1 VDGLRRPIHLRRSVF
16 SAFSAF
22 SKYDKKELSAMTQH
36 KPKPIVALVGR
47 PNVGKSTLFNRL
59 VGERHAI
66 VEDLPGT
73 TRDRLYGDA
82 EWTGVPFV
90 IVDTGGIEPLRERS
104 GRTQS
109 LAPTLASASKGFVTE
124 IRTQAELAIE
134 EADVIIFLV
143 DVKDGLSAADEDV
156 AALLRNTD
164 KPVILAAN
172 KADNAER
179 RMDALE
185 FYSLG
190 LGEPHPISAYH
201 GTGTGDLLDIVIEH
215 LPKVAVDEDEGDD
228 SLHIAIVGRP
238 NVGKSSLLN
247 ALLGHERAIVSDIAG
262 TTRDAVDTHLT
273 WDGRDVILVDSAGIR
288 RRGRIERG
296 IEKYSVMRAL
306 RAIGRA
312 DVVLLVLDATAGV
325 TAQDA
330 HIGGYILEEGRSLII
345 VINKWDAISKDTHTM
360 AEYNKELRQ
369 ELKFLDYV
377 PVLYISALTRQRVNQ
392 VLPTALRV
400 KEEREKRL
408 PTGELNRLL
417 QDAIAAS
424 PPKTFKG
431 RRSRFYYV
439 TQADVNPP
447 TFVFFV
453 NDPRAVHFTYMRYL
467 ENKIRERYPYEGTP
481 IRLKLKGKDRK

>member
-1 VDGLRRPIHLRRSVF
+1 MSRHR
-16 SAFSAF
+16 A
-22 SKYDKKELSAMTQH
+22 
-36 KPKPIVALVGR
+36 KPIVALVGR

-59 VGERHAI
+59 VGQRQAI

-82 EWTGVPFV
+82 EWTGASFV
-90 IVDTGGIEPLRERS
+90 VVDTGGIEPLKERS
-104 GRTQS
+104 GKQVAAS
-109 LAPTLASASKGFVTE
+109 YDPLASASKGFVAE
-124 IRTQAELAIE
+124 IRSQAELAIE
-134 EADVIIFLV
+134 EADVIVFLV
-143 DVKDGLSAADEDV
+143 DAKEGLTAADEEV
-156 AALLRNTD
+156 AAMLRQSD

-179 RMDALE
+179 RMNALE
-185 FYSLG
+185 FYALG
-190 LGEPHPISAYH
+190 LGDPHPISAYH
-201 GTGTGDLLDIVIEH
+201 GTGTGDLLDIVVSH
-215 LPKVAVDEDEGDD
+215 LPRVSVDDEEDDA
-228 SLHIAIVGRP
+228 LRIAIVGRP

-247 ALLGHERAIVSDIAG
+247 ALLGEERAIVSDIAG
-262 TTRDAVDTHLT
+262 TTRDAVDTYLT
-273 WDGRDVILVDSAGIR
+273 WEGREVVLVDSAGIR

-296 IEKYSVMRAL
+296 VEKYSVMRAL
-306 RAIGRA
+306 RAIGRS
-312 DVVLLVLDATAGV
+312 DVVLLVLDATEGV

-345 VINKWDAISKDTHTM
+345 VVNKWDAIEKDTHTM
-360 AEYNKELRQ
+360 AAYNKSLRQ

-377 PVLYISALTRQRVNQ
+377 PVLYVSALTRQRVNQ
-392 VLPTALRV
+392 IIPTALRV
-400 KEEREKRL
+400 KEEREMRL

-417 QDAIAAS
+417 QDAVAAS

-431 RRSRFYYV
+431 RRARFYYV
-439 TQADVNPP
+439 TQADVDPP

-481 IRLKLKGKDRK
+481 IRLKLRGKDRK

>member
-1 VDGLRRPIHLRRSVF
+1 MSTR
-16 SAFSAF
+16 
-22 SKYDKKELSAMTQH
+22 Q
-36 KPKPIVALVGR
+36 PKPIVALVGR

-59 VGERHAI
+59 VGQRQAI

-90 IVDTGGIEPLRERS
+90 VVDTGGIESLKERD
-104 GRTQS
+104 GRLGPIS
-109 LAPTLASASKGFVTE
+109 DPLASASKGFVAE
-124 IRTQAELAIE
+124 IRSQVTVAIE
-134 EADVIIFLV
+134 EADAILFLV
-143 DVKDGLSAADEDV
+143 DAKEGLTAADEDV
-156 AALLRNTD
+156 AILLRTSA
-164 KPVILAAN
+164 KPVILVAN

-185 FYSLG
+185 FYALG
-190 LGEPHPISAYH
+190 LGDPHPISAYH
-201 GTGTGDLLDIVIEH
+201 GTGTGDLLDIVIEN
-215 LPKVAVDEDEGDD
+215 LPNMASKEDEDEDV
-228 SLHIAIVGRP
+228 LRIAIVGRP

-247 ALLGHERAIVSDIAG
+247 VLLGQERAIVSDIAG
-262 TTRDAVDTHLT
+262 TTRDAVDTRLT
-273 WDGRDVILVDSAGIR
+273 WDGKEVVLVDSAGIR

-345 VINKWDAISKDTHTM
+345 VVNKWDAIEKDTHTM

-369 ELKFLDYV
+369 ELKFLNYV
-377 PVLYISALTRQRVNQ
+377 PVLYLSALTRQRVNQ
-392 VLPTALRV
+392 ILPTALRV
-400 KEEREKRL
+400 KEERVMRL

-417 QDAIAAS
+417 QDAVAIA
-424 PPKTFKG
+424 PPKTFNG
-431 RRSRFYYV
+431 RRARFYYV
-439 TQADVNPP
+439 TQAGVDPP

-453 NDPRAVHFTYMRYL
+453 NNPRAVHFSYMRYL

-481 IRLKLKGKDRK
+481 IRLKLKGKDRKQE

>member
-1 VDGLRRPIHLRRSVF
+1 MSRKS
-16 SAFSAF
+16 
-22 SKYDKKELSAMTQH
+22 
-36 KPKPIVALVGR
+36 PKPIVALVGR

-82 EWTGVPFV
+82 EWNGVPFMV
-90 IVDTGGIEPLRERS
+90 VDTGGIEPLRERA
-104 GRTQS
+104 GRIQAAGDDP
-109 LAPTLASASKGFVTE
+109 LAAASKGFVTE
-124 IRTQAELAIE
+124 IRTQAELAID
-134 EADVIIFLV
+134 EADVILFLA
-143 DVKDGLSAADEDV
+143 DAREGMTAADEDV
-156 AALLRNTD
+156 AMLLRNTE

-172 KADNAER
+172 KADNAQR
-179 RMDALE
+179 RLNALE
-185 FYSLG
+185 FYALG
-190 LGEPHPISAYH
+190 LGEPYPISAYH
-201 GTGTGDLLDIVIEH
+201 GTGTGDLLDVVVEKLPAH
-215 LPKVAVDEDEGDD
+215 LDDDEEDD
-228 SLHIAIVGRP
+228 AALHIAIVGRP

-247 ALLGHERAIVSDIAG
+247 ALLGQERAIVSNIAG

-296 IEKYSVMRAL
+296 IERYSVMRAL

-312 DVVLLVLDATAGV
+312 DVALLVLDATQGV

-345 VINKWDAISKDTHTM
+345 VVNKWDAIEKDTHTM
-360 AEYNKELRQ
+360 AAYNKALRQ

-377 PVLYISALTRQRVNQ
+377 PVLYLSALTRQRVNQ

-400 KEEREKRL
+400 KEEREMRL

-417 QDAIAAS
+417 QDAITQA

-431 RRSRFYYV
+431 RQARFYYV

>member
-1 VDGLRRPIHLRRSVF
+1 
-16 SAFSAF
+16 
-22 SKYDKKELSAMTQH
+22 MTKH
-36 KPKPIVALVGR
+36 RPKPLVALVGR

-59 VGERHAI
+59 IGQRQAI

-90 IVDTGGIEPLRERS
+90 VVDTGGIEPLK
-104 GRTQS
+104 GRGGR
-109 LAPTLASASKGFVTE
+109 AGPIADPLASASKGFITE
-124 IRTQAELAIE
+124 IRTQAEIAIE
-134 EADVIIFLV
+134 EADLIIFLV
-143 DVKDGLSAADEDV
+143 DAKEGLTAADEEV
-156 AALLRNTD
+156 ATLLRGTD

-172 KADNAER
+172 KADHAER
-179 RMDALE
+179 RLNALE
-185 FYSLG
+185 FYALG
-190 LGEPHPISAYH
+190 LGDPQPISAYH
-201 GTGTGDLLDIVIEH
+201 GTGTGDLLDLVVEH
-215 LPKVAVDEDEGDD
+215 LPRVEMDEEEEEA
-228 SLHIAIVGRP
+228 LRIAIVGRP

-247 ALLGHERAIVSDIAG
+247 ALLGQERAIVSDIAG
-262 TTRDAVDTHLT
+262 TTRDAVDTHLI
-273 WDGRDVILVDSAGIR
+273 WDGQEVILVDSAGIR

-306 RAIGRA
+306 RAIGRS
-312 DVVLLVLDATAGV
+312 DVVLLVLDATEGV

-345 VINKWDAISKDTHTM
+345 VVNKWDAIEKDAHTM
-360 AEYNKELRQ
+360 ADYNKRLRE

-377 PVLYISALTRQRVNQ
+377 PVLYISALTRQRVTQ
-392 VLPTALRV
+392 ILPTALRV
-400 KEEREKRL
+400 KAEREMRL

-417 QDAIAAS
+417 QDAVAAS

-439 TQADVNPP
+439 TQADVDPP

-453 NDPRAVHFTYMRYL
+453 NDPRAVHFTYLRYL
-467 ENKIRERYPYEGTP
+467 ENRIRERYPYEGTP
-481 IRLKLKGKDRK
+481 IRLKLRGKDRK

>member
-1 VDGLRRPIHLRRSVF
+1 M
-16 SAFSAF
+16 
-22 SKYDKKELSAMTQH
+22 SKHT
-36 KPKPIVALVGR
+36 PKPIVALVGR

-59 VGERHAI
+59 VGERQAI

-90 IVDTGGIEPLRERS
+90 IVDTGGIEPMKERS
-104 GRTQS
+104 GHAQS
-109 LAPTLASASKGFVTE
+109 LVDPLASASKGFVAE
-124 IRTQAELAIE
+124 IRTQAELAID

-143 DVKDGLSAADEDV
+143 DAKEGLTAADEEV
-156 AALLRNTD
+156 ATLLRSTD

-172 KADNAER
+172 KADNAQR

-185 FYSLG
+185 FYALG
-190 LGEPHPISAYH
+190 LGDPHPISAYH
-201 GTGTGDLLDIVIEH
+201 GTGTGDLLDIVVQH
-215 LPKVAVDEDEGDD
+215 LPKMSVAEEDEDV
-228 SLHIAIVGRP
+228 LHIAIVGRP

-247 ALLGHERAIVSDIAG
+247 ALLGQDRAIVSDIAG
-262 TTRDAVDTHLT
+262 TTRDAVDTELT
-273 WDGRDVILVDSAGIR
+273 WEGKKVVLVDSAGIR

-306 RAIGRA
+306 RAIGRS
-312 DVVLLVLDATAGV
+312 DVVLLVLDATEGV

-345 VINKWDAISKDTHTM
+345 VINKWDAIEKDTHTM

-377 PVLYISALTRQRVNQ
+377 PVLYLSALTRQRVNQ
-392 VLPTALRV
+392 ILPTALRV
-400 KEEREKRL
+400 KEEREMRL
-408 PTGELNRLL
+408 STGELNRLL

-439 TQADVNPP
+439 TQAAVDPP

-453 NDPRAVHFTYMRYL
+453 NDPRAVHFTYLRYL

-481 IRLKLKGKDRK
+481 IRLKLRGKDRK

>member
-1 VDGLRRPIHLRRSVF
+1 
-16 SAFSAF
+16 
-22 SKYDKKELSAMTQH
+22 MTKHQ
-36 KPKPIVALVGR
+36 PKPIVALVGR

-59 VGERHAI
+59 VGERQAI

-82 EWTGVPFV
+82 EWTGASFV
-90 IVDTGGIEPLRERS
+90 IVDTGGIEPMRERS
-104 GRTQS
+104 GRSQS
-109 LAPTLASASKGFVTE
+109 LIDPLASASKGFVTE
-124 IRTQAELAIE
+124 IRSQAELAID
-134 EADVIIFLV
+134 EADVILFLV
-143 DVKDGLSAADEDV
+143 DAKEGLTAADEEV
-156 AALLRNTD
+156 ATLLRAAD
-164 KPVILAAN
+164 KPVILVAN
-172 KADNAER
+172 KADNAQR
-179 RMDALE
+179 RLDALE
-185 FYSLG
+185 FYALG
-190 LGEPHPISAYH
+190 LGEPYPISAYH
-201 GTGTGDLLDIVIEH
+201 GTGTGDLLDVVVQH
-215 LPKVAVDEDEGDD
+215 LPKTTVEEEDETDA
-228 SLHIAIVGRP
+228 LHIAIVGRP

-247 ALLGHERAIVSDIAG
+247 ALLGQERAIVSDIAG
-262 TTRDAVDTHLT
+262 TTRDAVDTELT
-273 WDGRDVILVDSAGIR
+273 WEGKKVILVDSAGIR

-312 DVVLLVLDATAGV
+312 DVALLVLDATEGV

-345 VINKWDAISKDTHTM
+345 VVNKWDALEKDTHTM
-360 AEYNKELRQ
+360 AEYNKALRQ

-377 PVLYISALTRQRVNQ
+377 PVLYLSALTRQRVNQ

-439 TQADVNPP
+439 TQAAVDPP

-453 NDPRAVHFTYMRYL
+453 NDPRAVHFTYLRYL

>member
-1 VDGLRRPIHLRRSVF
+1 M
-16 SAFSAF
+16 
-22 SKYDKKELSAMTQH
+22 SKHRA
-36 KPKPIVALVGR
+36 KPIVALVGR

-59 VGERHAI
+59 VGQRQAI

-82 EWTGVPFV
+82 EWTGAQFV
-90 IVDTGGIEPLRERS
+90 VVDTGGIEPLKERG
-104 GRTQS
+104 GRPEPLS
-109 LAPTLASASKGFVTE
+109 DPLASASKGFVTE
-124 IRTQAELAIE
+124 IRMQAELAIE
-134 EADVIIFLV
+134 EADVILFLV
-143 DVKDGLSAADEDV
+143 DAKEGMTAADEDV
-156 AALLRNTD
+156 ATMLRGTD
-164 KPVILAAN
+164 KPVILVAN

-179 RMDALE
+179 RMNALE
-185 FYSLG
+185 FYALG
-190 LGEPHPISAYH
+190 LGDPHPISAYH
-201 GTGTGDLLDIVIEH
+201 GTGTGDLLDVVVEH
-215 LPKVAVDEDEGDD
+215 LPRVSVEEEDDD
-228 SLHIAIVGRP
+228 ALRIAIVGRP
-238 NVGKSSLLN
+238 NVGKSSILN
-247 ALLGHERAIVSDIAG
+247 ALLGQERAIVSDIAG

-273 WDGRDVILVDSAGIR
+273 WEGQEVVLVDSAGIR

-306 RAIGRA
+306 RAIGRS
-312 DVVLLVLDATAGV
+312 DVVLLVLDATEGV

-345 VINKWDAISKDTHTM
+345 VVNKWDAIEKDTHTM
-360 AEYNKELRQ
+360 AEYNKSLRS

-377 PVLYISALTRQRVNQ
+377 PVLYLSALTRQRVNQ
-392 VLPTALRV
+392 IIPTALRV
-400 KEEREKRL
+400 KEEREMRL

-431 RRSRFYYV
+431 RRARFYYV
-439 TQADVNPP
+439 TQADVDPP

-481 IRLKLKGKDRK
+481 IRLKLRGKDRK

>member
-1 VDGLRRPIHLRRSVF
+1 M
-16 SAFSAF
+16 
-22 SKYDKKELSAMTQH
+22 SKQH
-36 KPKPIVALVGR
+36 PKPIVALVGR
-47 PNVGKSTLFNRL
+47 PNVGKSTLYNRL
-59 VGERHAI
+59 VGERQAI

-90 IVDTGGIEPLRERS
+90 VVDTGGIEPIRERD
-104 GRTQS
+104 GRSKT
-109 LAPTLASASKGFVTE
+109 PDDPLASASKGFVTE

-134 EADVIIFLV
+134 EADVILFLV
-143 DVKDGLSAADEDV
+143 DAKDGLSAADEDV
-156 AALLRNTD
+156 ASLLRNAD
-164 KPVILAAN
+164 KPVILVAN
-172 KADNAER
+172 KADNAAR
-179 RMDALE
+179 RLDALE
-185 FYSLG
+185 FYALG

-201 GTGTGDLLDIVIEH
+201 GTGTGDLLDVVVQH
-215 LPKVAVDEDEGDD
+215 LPQHDHDEEPDDET
-228 SLHIAIVGRP
+228 LHIAIVGRP

-247 ALLGHERAIVSDIAG
+247 ALLGQDRAIVSAIAG

-273 WDGRDVILVDSAGIR
+273 WDGRKVVLVDSAGIR

-296 IEKYSVMRAL
+296 IERYSVMRSL
-306 RAIGRA
+306 RAIERS
-312 DVVLLVLDATAGV
+312 DVVLLLLDATEGV

-345 VINKWDAISKDTHTM
+345 VVNKWDAIAKDTHTM
-360 AEYNKELRQ
+360 AEYNKSLRQ

-377 PVLYISALTRQRVNQ
+377 PVLYISALTKQRVTQ
-392 VLPTALRV
+392 VLPTSLRV
-400 KEEREKRL
+400 KEEREQRL
-408 PTGELNRLL
+408 STGELNRLL
-417 QDAIAAS
+417 QDAIAVS

-431 RRSRFYYV
+431 RRARFYYV
-439 TQADVNPP
+439 TQAAVDPP

-481 IRLKLKGKDRK
+481 IRLKLRGKDRK

>member
-1 VDGLRRPIHLRRSVF
+1 M
-16 SAFSAF
+16 
-22 SKYDKKELSAMTQH
+22 SKH

-59 VGERHAI
+59 IGQRQAI

-90 IVDTGGIEPLRERS
+90 VVDTGGIEPLKERS
-104 GRTQS
+104 GRPEP
-109 LAPTLASASKGFVTE
+109 LADPLASASKGFVAE
-124 IRTQAELAIE
+124 IRSQAELAIE

-143 DVKDGLSAADEDV
+143 DAKEGLTAADEEV
-156 AALLRNTD
+156 ATLLRTTD

-179 RMDALE
+179 RMNALE
-185 FYSLG
+185 FYALG
-190 LGEPHPISAYH
+190 LGDPHPISAYH
-201 GTGTGDLLDIVIEH
+201 GTGTGDLLDVVVAH
-215 LPKVAVDEDEGDD
+215 LPQVDGDEEDEEA
-228 SLHIAIVGRP
+228 LRIAIVGRP

-247 ALLGHERAIVSDIAG
+247 ALLGQERAIVSDIAG
-262 TTRDAVDTHLT
+262 TTRDAVDTYLT
-273 WDGRDVILVDSAGIR
+273 WDGQKVVLVDSAGIR

-296 IEKYSVMRAL
+296 VEKYSVMRAL
-306 RAIGRA
+306 RAIGRS
-312 DVVLLVLDATAGV
+312 DVALLVLDATEGV

-345 VINKWDAISKDTHTM
+345 VVNKWDAIAKDTHTM
-360 AEYNKELRQ
+360 AEYNKSLRQ

-377 PVLYISALTRQRVNQ
+377 PVLYVSALTRQRVNQ
-392 VLPTALRV
+392 ILPTALRV
-400 KEEREKRL
+400 KQEREMRL

-417 QDAIAAS
+417 QDAVAAN

-431 RRSRFYYV
+431 RRARFYYV
-439 TQADVNPP
+439 TQADVDPP
-447 TFVFFV
+447 TFIFFV

-481 IRLKLKGKDRK
+481 IRLKLKGKDRG

>member
-1 VDGLRRPIHLRRSVF
+1 M
-16 SAFSAF
+16 
-22 SKYDKKELSAMTQH
+22 SKHHA
-36 KPKPIVALVGR
+36 KPIVALVGR

-59 VGERHAI
+59 IGQRRAI

-82 EWTGVPFV
+82 EWTGASFV
-90 IVDTGGIEPLRERS
+90 VVDTGGIEPLKERS
-104 GRTQS
+104 GRQVAAS
-109 LAPTLASASKGFVTE
+109 YDPLASASKGFISE
-124 IRTQAELAIE
+124 IRSQAELAIE
-134 EADVIIFLV
+134 EADVILFLV
-143 DVKDGLSAADEDV
+143 DAREGLTAADEEV
-156 AALLRNTD
+156 ATMLRETD
-164 KPVILAAN
+164 KPVILVAN

-179 RMDALE
+179 RLNALE
-185 FYSLG
+185 FYALG
-190 LGEPHPISAYH
+190 LGDPHPISAYH
-201 GTGTGDLLDIVIEH
+201 GTGTGDLLDVVVSH
-215 LPKVAVDEDEGDD
+215 LPQTDVDEEEDD
-228 SLHIAIVGRP
+228 DALRIAIVGRP

-247 ALLGHERAIVSDIAG
+247 ALLGQERAIVSDIAG

-273 WDGRDVILVDSAGIR
+273 WEGRDVVLVDSAGIR

-312 DVVLLVLDATAGV
+312 DVALLVLDATEGV
-325 TAQDA
+325 TSQDA

-345 VINKWDAISKDTHTM
+345 VVNKWDAIEKDTHTM
-360 AEYNKELRQ
+360 AEYNRKLRE

-377 PVLYISALTRQRVNQ
+377 PVLYVSALTRQRVNQ
-392 VLPTALRV
+392 IIPTALRV
-400 KEEREKRL
+400 KEEREMRL

-417 QDAIAAS
+417 QDAVAAN

-431 RRSRFYYV
+431 RRARFYYV
-439 TQADVNPP
+439 TQADIDPP

-453 NDPRAVHFTYMRYL
+453 NDPRAVHFTYLRYL

-481 IRLKLKGKDRK
+481 IRLKLRGKDRS